1 MFPKF
6 ILDGFFCCL
15 GFCFV
20 FSKLEICF
28 DHARKISGILETKL
42 IAYIRCYSML
52 YNIKETI
59 TMSKKK
65 DILYYSIRVV
75 KAKSKKEAIEK
86 VIAEDFETSDRLC
99 DDVVPQSVLERELKK
114 RNSKITCINR
124 VSQ

>member
-1 MFPKF
+1 
-6 ILDGFFCCL
+6 
-15 GFCFV
+15 
-20 FSKLEICF
+20 
-28 DHARKISGILETKL
+28 
-42 IAYIRCYSML
+42 
-52 YNIKETI
+52 
-59 TMSKKK
+59 MSKKK